1 MSTLDRLARGSAMS
15 LEELAAEVGD
25 NGRRKRQR
33 GLEEVAAE
41 VGDKRRRIEA
51 ERVMKARQ
59 NAERMGRHDCR
70 SRNDTKRVTRSKAM
84 GGQEGRPKCEHCIG
98 EHTRSAKNSRWSSIE
113 AERMIK
119 AKQDS
124 DFMGGHD
131 FRSQNAAKK
140 GLNAGL
146 FDAEMEA

>member
-59 NAERMGRHDCR
+59 NAERMGRHDFR
-70 SRNDTKRVTRSKAM
+70 SRNDAKRETKSKAM
-84 GGQEGRPKCEHCIG
+84 GGRKGEPKCEHCIG
-98 EHTRSAKNSRWSSIE
+98 EHARRGKNSRWSSIE
-113 AERMIK
+113 AERVIK
-119 AKQDS
+119 A
-124 DFMGGHD
+124 
-131 FRSQNAAKK
+131 R
-140 GLNAGL
+140 
-146 FDAEMEA
+146 

>member
-59 NAERMGRHDCR
+59 NAERMGRH
-70 SRNDTKRVTRSKAM
+70 V
-84 GGQEGRPKCEHCIG
+84 
-98 EHTRSAKNSRWSSIE
+98 
-113 AERMIK
+113 
-119 AKQDS
+119 
-124 DFMGGHD
+124 
-131 FRSQNAAKK
+131 FRSQNDAKK
-140 GLNAGL
+140 ARVWEAERESLNASTVWGNTRGGQKTA
-146 FDAEMEA
+146 DGAA

>member
-25 NGRRKRQR
+25 TGRRKRQR

-59 NAERMGRHDCR
+59 NAERMGRHDFR
-70 SRNDTKRVTRSKAM
+70 SRNDAKRETKSKAM
-84 GGQEGRPKCEHCIG
+84 GGREGEPKRKHCI
-98 EHTRSAKNSRWSSIE
+98 EEQTRSAKNSRWSSIE
-113 AERMIK
+113 AERVIK
-119 AKQDS
+119 A
-124 DFMGGHD
+124 
-131 FRSQNAAKK
+131 R
-140 GLNAGL
+140 
-146 FDAEMEA
+146 

>member
-1 MSTLDRLARGSAMS
+1 MS
-15 LEELAAEVGD
+15 LEELVAEVGD

-59 NAERMGRHDCR
+59 NAERMGRHDFR
-70 SRNDTKRVTRSKAM
+70 SRNDAKRETKSKAM
-84 GGQEGRPKCEHCIG
+84 GGRKGEPKCEQWLG

-113 AERMIK
+113 AER
-119 AKQDS
+119 
-124 DFMGGHD
+124 GETR
-131 FRSQNAAKK
+131 FRLHGRASFQEPECGQKGSQSGAI
-140 GLNAGL
+140 
-146 FDAEMEA
+146 